1 MLAAL
6 YAVVILLGVV
16 LFVTADSPFDITG
29 VTGII
34 LYIFG
39 WLFGLLS
46 FA

>member
-1 MLAAL
+1 MIAAL
-6 YAVVILLGVV
+6 YAVVILLGIV

-34 LYIFG
+34 LYTLG

-46 FA
+46 LA